1 MSYYYED
8 LRVGQEFTGPR
19 RTITE
24 ADIVG
29 FAQLSGDWNPLHTD
43 EEFARTG
50 RFGARIAHGLLTL
63 SAVTGLMDRAA
74 LFDGSAVAMLGVEW
88 RFVRPVFIGDT
99 IGFRMTVESLRL
111 TSDGR
116 YGVVGRRF
124 EVLNQRGEVVQEGSL
139 PLLVA
144 RRPVA
149 ATGAAAPSGA

>member
-63 SAVTGLMDRAA
+63 SAVTGLMDRAG
-74 LFDGSAVAMLGVEW
+74 LFDGTAVAMLGIEW
-88 RFVRPVFIGDT
+88 RFERPVFIGDT
-99 IGFRMTVESLRL
+99 IGFRMRIDSLRP

-116 YGVVGRRF
+116 YGVVGRTF
-124 EVLNQRGEVVQEGSL
+124 EVVNQRGERVQEGSL

-144 RRPVA
+144 RRPPEA
-149 ATGAAAPSGA
+149 AHQA

>member
-1 MSYYYED
+1 MALYYED
-8 LRVGQEFTGPR
+8 LELGQVFGGPR

-24 ADIVG
+24 ADIVS

-43 EEFARTG
+43 AEFAART

-63 SAVTGLMDRAA
+63 SAVTGLMDRAG
-74 LFDGSAVAMLGVEW
+74 LFDGSAVAMLGIEW
-88 RFVRPVFIGDT
+88 RFLRPVFIGDT

-111 TSDGR
+111 TADHR

-124 EVLNQRGEVVQEGSL
+124 EVTNQRGEVVQAGSV

-144 RRPVA
+144 RRPD
-149 ATGAAAPSGA
+149 AAPAERR